1 MKNLKCKM
9 KKMTYP
15 PISQTTLITTRPPFL
30 WWPAPTNKNLKYDEQ
45 FFLFYKKHYETFSIE
60 REHLKKEK

>member
-1 MKNLKCKM
+1 MVAG
-9 KKMTYP
+9 P
-15 PISQTTLITTRPPFL
+15 
-30 WWPAPTNKNLKYDEQ
+30 PTNKNLKYDEQ